1 MRVTRAVLL
10 VVAVSALAAP
20 AFAQA
25 PAPRTEP
32 GSGYR
37 AYVVFDRVSFAA
49 EQSFDAVLR
58 KTSLDAIG
66 AGGEFRFWKGL
77 FARGVFST
85 MEETGTRAFIVSGQP
100 VSVGVPLTISVR
112 PIEIAAGSIGNRFVG
127 EKVRPVADRVREG
140 KSFAASLEGT
150 GQFANM
156 VVEMTKVGETTGSLA
171 EMLGSVADFSDEEIE
186 NKLNIMMAM
195 LTPLLLIVMGGFV
208 ALILLAL
215 YLPLFGL
222 AGVLH

>member
-10 VVAVSALAAP
+10 VVAASALAAP

-32 GSGYR
+32 GTGYR

-49 EQSFDAVLR
+49 EQSFDAVLG

-77 FARGVFST
+77 FARGGFST

-100 VSVGVPLTISVR
+100 VSVGVPLTVEVR
-112 PIEIAAGSIGNRFVG
+112 PIEIAAGWRIPLDRGRRFVAYG
-127 EKVRPVADRVREG
+127 GGGLLFVKYRETSDFAEPGDNVDDSFNGYLAFGGIDVRIWRLLSTGVEVQFRSVPDALGRED
-140 KSFAASLEGT
+140 SISAAFDETDLGGT
-150 GQFANM
+150 AIRFL
-156 VVEMTKVGETTGSLA
+156 VG
-171 EMLGSVADFSDEEIE
+171 IR
-186 NKLNIMMAM
+186 K
-195 LTPLLLIVMGGFV
+195 
-208 ALILLAL
+208 
-215 YLPLFGL
+215 
-222 AGVLH
+222 

>member
-10 VVAVSALAAP
+10 LVAALALAAP

-25 PAPRTEP
+25 RSSRTEP
-32 GSGYR
+32 GTGYR

-77 FARGVFST
+77 FARGVLST

-112 PIEIAAGSIGNRFVG
+112 PIEIAAGWRLPIDGNRRFVAYG
-127 EKVRPVADRVREG
+127 GGGLLFVKYRETSDFAEPGDNVDDSFNGYLAFGGIDVRIWRLLSAGVEVQYRTVPDALGREG
-140 KSFAASLEGT
+140 SISAAFDETDLGGT
-150 GQFANM
+150 AIRFL
-156 VVEMTKVGETTGSLA
+156 VG
-171 EMLGSVADFSDEEIE
+171 IRR
-186 NKLNIMMAM
+186 
-195 LTPLLLIVMGGFV
+195 
-208 ALILLAL
+208 
-215 YLPLFGL
+215 
-222 AGVLH
+222 